1 MKATPLFVRCAL
13 AVRKPVMCALLGTA
27 LSAAAQ
33 PSLSA
38 WTDRDLIRARLERL
52 AEPDLKTVYLRCNEA
67 AEEGLLTFEEATL
80 CSLAHEVLK
89 QRVFG
94 GDFEALL
101 NWWRLHRSGSSAG
114 GTAAEPRVAPAR

>member
-1 MKATPLFVRCAL
+1 MRI
-13 AVRKPVMCALLGTA
+13 VRKPVMCALLGTA

-38 WTDRDLIRARLERL
+38 WTDRDLIRVRLERL
-52 AEPDLKTVYLRCNEA
+52 AEPDLKIVYLRCNEA
-67 AEEGLLTFEEATL
+67 AEWGLLTLEDAAR
-80 CSLAHEVLK
+80 CSLAQEVLK

-114 GTAAEPRVAPAR
+114 GTVAAP

>member
-1 MKATPLFVRCAL
+1 MRI
-13 AVRKPVMCALLGTA
+13 VRKLLCALLGAA